1 MANEPMPSLVSTAW
15 LAEQMGASD
24 LRIFDTTVH
33 IRRAPEGGVEI
44 VTASDIW
51 DEGHIPGSGRL
62 DLVGK
67 ISDPNAKLWFTPPAP
82 DDLAGAF
89 AMEGIGEGTRVVLYD
104 SRFNMWATR
113 AWWLLRSIGFDNVA
127 VLDGGM
133 KSWAADGNPV
143 STDAAPVHAVGQLVA
158 MPRSEIFT
166 DSDGVQAAVEGRS
179 SCIINSLSAENH
191 DGSDAG
197 YGKPGHIPG
206 AANVPAAGLVDP
218 ETQRYRPLDE
228 LRAEF
233 EGAGAG
239 SGPIITYCGG
249 GIAATSD
256 AFILHLLG
264 HENVTV
270 YDGSLRDWIDK
281 DLPLEV

>member
-1 MANEPMPSLVSTAW
+1 MANELISPLVSAEW
-15 LAEQMGASD
+15 LADQMGASD

-33 IRRAPEGGVEI
+33 IRPGPEGAVEI

-62 DLVGK
+62 DLVGQ
-67 ISDPNAKLWFTPPAP
+67 ISDPTAKLWFTPPAP
-82 DDLAGAF
+82 DDLAAAF
-89 AMEGIGEGTRVVLYD
+89 AAAGIGEGTRVVLYD

-113 AWWLLRSIGFDNVA
+113 AWWLLRSIGFDDVA

-133 KSWAADGNPV
+133 KSWVAEGNPV
-143 STDAAPVHAVGQLVA
+143 STGSAPVHAVGQLVA
-158 MPRSEIFT
+158 APRPEIFT
-166 DSDGVQAAVEGRS
+166 DSDGVRAAVEGRS

-206 AANVPAAGLVDP
+206 AANVPAAGLVDR

-233 EGAGAG
+233 EGVGAG

-264 HENVTV
+264 HEAVTV

>member
-1 MANEPMPSLVSTAW
+1 MANEPMSPLVSTSW
-15 LAEQMGASD
+15 LAEQMGAND

-33 IRRAPEGGVEI
+33 IRPAPEGGVEI

-51 DEGHIPGSGRL
+51 NEGHIPGSGRL
-62 DLVGK
+62 DLVTE
-67 ISDPNAKLWFTPPAP
+67 ISDPAAKLWFTPPAP
-82 DDLAGAF
+82 DDLAAAF
-89 AMEGIGEGTRVVLYD
+89 AAAGIGEGTRVVLYD

-113 AWWLLRSIGFDNVA
+113 AWWLLRSIGFDNAA
-127 VLDGGM
+127 VLDGGL
-133 KSWAADGNPV
+133 KSWAAEGNPV
-143 STDAAPVHAVGQLVA
+143 STDAAPVHPAGNLVA
-158 MPRSEIFT
+158 KPRPRIFT
-166 DSDGVQAAVEGRS
+166 DSDGVQAAVDGHS
-179 SCIINSLSAENH
+179 SCIINSLSPENH

-218 ETQRYRPLDE
+218 ETQRYRHLDE
-228 LRAEF
+228 LRVEF

-264 HENVTV
+264 HEDVTV